1 MCVSVYVGAYGPHIC
16 PQLIKPFL
24 LSISVLMGMGLNHGY
39 KIINFVIFLFIL
51 LFIYFE
57 KCTTNYKFIQ

>member
-1 MCVSVYVGAYGPHIC
+1 MVMHGMCVWVCVSMYVDDYGPHIC

-39 KIINFVIFLFIL
+39 KIIKLF
-51 LFIYFE
+51 
-57 KCTTNYKFIQ
+57 